1 MQKNYLETQQAQT
14 QAQLAFL
21 QNKFSNTALYN
32 WLRGRLAA
40 IYYQFYDLAVSLCLM
55 AEQTYQYELNDK
67 AVRFIKP
74 GAWHGTYAGLL
85 AGETLMLNL
94 AQMEKNYLE
103 KDERALEVT
112 RTVSLAEVYIGLS
125 DNSFTFTDKIIEL
138 VNAGKG
144 SAGTD
149 LNGLK
154 VEGTQLQANLKLSDL
169 DIAADYPEGLGK
181 TRRIK
186 QISVTLPAFLGPY
199 QDVRAILSYG
209 GSTIMPRG
217 CKAIAISHGM
227 NDSGQFQ
234 MDFND
239 AKYLPFEGL
248 PVDDTGTLTLSFPD
262 INDKQKN
269 LLLSLNDII
278 LHIRYTIRS

>member
-1 MQKNYLETQQAQT
+1 
-14 QAQLAFL
+14 
-21 QNKFSNTALYN
+21 
-32 WLRGRLAA
+32 
-40 IYYQFYDLAVSLCLM
+40 M
-55 AEQTYQYELNDK
+55 AEQTYQYELNN
-67 AVRFIKP
+67 AAAHFIKP

-94 AQMEKNYLE
+94 AQMEKSYLE

-112 RTVSLAEVYIGLS
+112 RTVSLAEVYAGLTE
-125 DNSFTFTDKIIEL
+125 NSFILKDKVTEL
-138 VNAGKG
+138 VNAGEG
-144 SAGTD
+144 SAGTT
-149 LNGLK
+149 LNGLN
-154 VEGTQLQANLKLSDL
+154 VEGTQLQASLKLSDL
-169 DIAADYPEGLGK
+169 NIATDYPDGLGN

-186 QISVTLPAFLGPY
+186 QISVTLPALLGPY

-209 GSTIMPRG
+209 GSTMMPRG

-248 PVDDTGTLTLSFPD
+248 PVADTGTLTLSFPG
-262 INDKQKN
+262 ISGKQKS
-269 LLLSLNDII
+269 LLLSLSDII